1 MTNYVYIATSLDG
14 FIATND
20 GNIDWLYEIPNPS
33 HSDYGYAEFMS
44 GIDAI
49 VMGRKTFEKVLSFG
63 DWVYDKPVFIL
74 SNTLTEL
81 PQDIIDKATIVRV
94 EINKL
99 IEQLN
104 FQGYKNLYIDGGQT
118 VQYFLKEDLIDEMII
133 TVVPIILG
141 DGFPLFG
148 KLDKKLEFKH
158 HKTEIYHQN
167 IVKSHYLRD
176 R

>member
-14 FIATND
+14 FIATSD
-20 GNIDWLYEIPNPS
+20 GSIDWLYEIPNHS

-81 PQDIIDKATIVRV
+81 PQDIVDKGTIVRV

-118 VQYFLKEDLIDEMII
+118 IQSFLKEDLIDEMII

-167 IVKSHYLRD
+167 LLKIHYLRD